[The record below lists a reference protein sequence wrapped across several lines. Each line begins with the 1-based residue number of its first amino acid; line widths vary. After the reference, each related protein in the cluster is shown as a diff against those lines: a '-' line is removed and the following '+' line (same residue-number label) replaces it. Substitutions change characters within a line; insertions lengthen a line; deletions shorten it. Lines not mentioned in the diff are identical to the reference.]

1 MLIKLRPALKGKV
14 PTSRAVREKI
24 VAKGIETTHR
34 MDLLFDNAAGVPSF
48 GVDGVTVFGQS
59 HVMITQMKADL
70 VRFLKLYR
78 LGDKSHV
85 ADAEAEATVRTIED
99 ACGPSGT
106 DEVGGIMVDNAG
118 VGMAR
123 LVREKMKDK
132 KNIVGRDCAH
142 TLDLLAKCLAGS
154 GGPLFVIITE
164 ANAMVKFMNRDKVVG
179 IKDVMVAQKQTARFN
194 KPVGFADTRFY
205 GAATT
210 LESIQPG
217 RGFLA
222 KLQTNELFNK
232 YYESRKSADKEAID
246 EILAQGAKPSWWDQ
260 VGFAIDFLGPIRE
273 AVGLVCCSWMPMSA
287 YLLIVLTLHKI
298 LLAAAKKFTP
308 AKIKK
313 AIIKEMK
320 CRFNTDFK
328 PIANTRKVPFLDDY
342 QGFCFLLD
350 PWLKMM
356 FYHCLPSDVQ
366 KHLEKQLIEWAV
378 LREEEGREN
387 GVLKMSLRTELRA
400 YIMGRHP
407 FDQSL
412 SEAKADLKMTFPDLA
427 DQPGI
432 PSFQLISNI
441 VQATGGHNARLD
453 FWEVYHGQT
462 NLYKYCARNLMSLQ
476 SHGSITVERVAK
488 PLKNAVWTKDRARAD
503 PGLACQLLRV
513 GLNLRFLEKRSRDAA
528 SDAGLWMFCKS
539 MGAGEM

>member
-1 MLIKLRPALKGKV
+1 
-14 PTSRAVREKI
+14 
-24 VAKGIETTHR
+24 
-34 MDLLFDNAAGVPSF
+34 
-48 GVDGVTVFGQS
+48 
-59 HVMITQMKADL
+59 
-70 VRFLKLYR
+70 
-78 LGDKSHV
+78 
-85 ADAEAEATVRTIED
+85 
-99 ACGPSGT
+99 
-106 DEVGGIMVDNAG
+106 
-118 VGMAR
+118 
-123 LVREKMKDK
+123 
-132 KNIVGRDCAH
+132 
-142 TLDLLAKCLAGS
+142 
-154 GGPLFVIITE
+154 
-164 ANAMVKFMNRDKVVG
+164 
-179 IKDVMVAQKQTARFN
+179 
-194 KPVGFADTRFY
+194 
-205 GAATT
+205 
-210 LESIQPG
+210 
-217 RGFLA
+217 
-222 KLQTNELFNK
+222 
-232 YYESRKSADKEAID
+232 
-246 EILAQGAKPSWWDQ
+246 
-260 VGFAIDFLGPIRE
+260 
-273 AVGLVCCSWMPMSA
+273 MSA

-356 FYHCLPSDVQ
+356 FYHCLPSAVQ

-378 LREEEGREN
+378 LREEEGREK

-400 YIMGRHP
+400 YIMGRQP

-412 SEAKADLKMTFPDLA
+412 SETKADLKMAFPDLA
-427 DQPGI
+427 DKPGI

-441 VQATGGHNARLD
+441 VKATGGHNARLD